1 MATTNKF
8 IVPRVVTLPTA
19 VSITTTTTNT
29 PITGLSFYVVSGQT
43 YKFKFV
49 VNYTCAATSAGS
61 ACAVNGP
68 AATAIAYQVTQ
79 ATSASA
85 TLVTTSVGVIGAAS
99 SPGTGNAVG
108 TNGNIAI
115 LEGVV
120 TPSASGTLILNG
132 IKNASSTIT
141 VNATY
146 SSCEWS
152 RIDWPAA
159 P

>member
-8 IVPRVVTLPTA
+8 IVPRVVTLPTD
-19 VSITTTTTNT
+19 VSVAATNT
-29 PITGLSFYVVSGQT
+29 PITGLSFYVVAGQT
-43 YKFKFV
+43 YKFKFI
-49 VNYTCAATSAGS
+49 VNYTCGATTAGS
-61 ACAVNGP
+61 AWAVNGP

-79 ATSASA
+79 AATASA
-85 TLVTTSVGVIGAAS
+85 TMTTTSVGVIGAAS
-99 SPGTGNAVG
+99 SPGTGNAVA

-132 IKNASSTIT
+132 IKDADSTIT
-141 VNATY
+141 VKATY

>member
-19 VSITTTTTNT
+19 VTVAATNT
-29 PITGLSFYVVSGQT
+29 AITGLSFYVVAGQT
-43 YKFKFV
+43 YKFKFI
-49 VNYTCAATSAGS
+49 VNYTCGATTAGS
-61 ACAVNGP
+61 AWAVNGP
-68 AATAIAYQVTQ
+68 AATAIAYTVTQ
-79 ATSASA
+79 ATAASA

-132 IKNASSTIT
+132 IKDADSTLS

>member
-29 PITGLSFYVVSGQT
+29 PITGLSFYVVAGQT

-61 ACAVNGP
+61 AWAVNGP

>member
-1 MATTNKF
+1 MATTQKF
-8 IVPRVVTLPTA
+8 IVPRVVTLPTT
-19 VSITTTTTNT
+19 ITVAASNT
-29 PITGLSFYVVSGQT
+29 AITGLSFYVVADQT

-49 VNYTCAATSAGS
+49 VSYTCSSTAAGS
-61 ACAVNGP
+61 AWAVNGP
-68 AATAIAYQVTQ
+68 AVTAISYTISQ

-99 SPGTGNAVG
+99 GPGTGNALA

-115 LEGVV
+115 LEGIVK
-120 TPSASGTLILNG
+120 PSASGTLILNG
-132 IKNASSTIT
+132 IKDADGILQ
-141 VNATY
+141 VNAT
-146 SSCEWS
+146 SSFCEWS